1 MPDQRLRQF
10 LWGAVPM
17 STLALACM
25 PILGPRTMVALIAI
39 WLTVLVVRALLD
51 PVPITASMVRWCVFL
66 ALPFLLMLPDILR
79 APDPSIGWK
88 HVERSTSLLLF
99 PVGFLL
105 LGAPASRRFRQAMID
120 LFSLCAVLL
129 AVYANIGVAVS
140 DVPPE
145 VKAMPGYAYSYRAM
159 FSAVTSLHPPYAA
172 YYFLTAALFQLTCAI
187 DDRKARTWRIAAV
200 IVLFISALL
209 LASRM
214 PLMAFV
220 ASAIPLFLLR
230 LSRRTAALGIVAL
243 VLGSLA
249 LIAIAPS
256 ARQRVAEI
264 LHSTGP
270 PSTQNEVTSTNIRM
284 PLAHCALETLRE
296 HWLLGTGQANVQ
308 HVLDDCYRQFDIPLL
323 LDGSYGTHNQL
334 LHWWLCFGVAGLVLF
349 IVYSGA
355 LLRRAWRERDS
366 AHLAFLI
373 FLLLCMMT
381 ENLLARQWGVVLF
394 ASFNAL
400 FIAAPKNQESFST
413 GSPG

>member
-1 MPDQRLRQF
+1 MTDQWLRQL

-25 PILGPRTMVALIAI
+25 PLLGPRAMVAVIAI

-66 ALPFLLMLPDILR
+66 ALPFLLMLPDVLR
-79 APDPSIGWK
+79 GPDASIGWK
-88 HVERSTSLLLF
+88 YAERSTSLLLF
-99 PVGFLL
+99 PAGFLL

-120 LFSLCAVLL
+120 LFSLCAALL

-172 YYFLTAALFQLTCAI
+172 YYFLTAALFQLTRAL
-187 DDRKARTWRIAAV
+187 DDRKGRAWRIAALL
-200 IVLFISALL
+200 VLFVSALL

-220 ASAIPLFLLR
+220 AAAIPLFLMR
-230 LSRRTAALGIVAL
+230 LSRRTAALAITALLLVSVAL
-243 VLGSLA
+243 VA
-249 LIAIAPS
+249 LAPS
-256 ARQRVAEI
+256 ARQRAAEI
-264 LHSTGP
+264 FLSTGP
-270 PSTQNEVTSTNIRM
+270 PSTESEVTSTNIRM

-296 HWLLGTGQANVQ
+296 HWLLGTGQANAQ
-308 HVLDDCYRQFDIPLL
+308 SVLDDCYRQFDIPLL

-334 LHWWLCFGVAGLVLF
+334 LHWWLCFGIAGLVLF
-349 IVYSGA
+349 IVYSGV
-355 LLRRAWRERDS
+355 LLRRAWRARDS

-394 ASFNAL
+394 ACFNAL
-400 FIAAPKNQESFST
+400 FITAPKHEKDLLTGSFS
-413 GSPG
+413 